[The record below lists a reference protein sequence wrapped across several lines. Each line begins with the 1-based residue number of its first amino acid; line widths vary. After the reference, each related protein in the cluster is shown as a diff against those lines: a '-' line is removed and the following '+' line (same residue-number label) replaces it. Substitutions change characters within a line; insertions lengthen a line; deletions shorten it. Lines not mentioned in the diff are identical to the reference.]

1 MEKKFDVTLKALL
14 EDAPEDWSILAGVRD
29 PKVEVIDADIA
40 TIGGAAD
47 KVLRLHGPPPSI
59 LHFEFQAGPDASL
72 PRRVNV
78 YNAAM
83 EDRHDLPVAS
93 IVVLLRPQAN
103 LSVLTGTYQRQ
114 VPQASEPYRIFRY
127 QVIRVWELPVQT
139 LLAGGLGR
147 LALAPVSAVSET
159 ELPRVVRE
167 MKQRVA
173 RVRDRGRLGR
183 WWTAV
188 YVLMG
193 LRYEETVVD
202 QLLQG
207 VLDMEES
214 TTYQAIIRKGVDTG
228 RTEGLA
234 VGRTEGALQEARKM
248 LLRLGETQLGTVP
261 PAALQRRVEKIEDL
275 DQLEQLVLRVGQV
288 RSWDELLPA
297 SPKPR
302 RRKPSH

>member
-1 MEKKFDVTLKALL
+1 VEKKFDVTLKALL
-14 EDAPEDWSILAGVRD
+14 EDAPEDWPLLAGVRD
-29 PKVEVIDADIA
+29 PHVEVIDADIA
-40 TIGGAAD
+40 TISGAAD

-59 LHFEFQAGPDASL
+59 LHFEFQASPDASL
-72 PRRVNV
+72 PRRINV
-78 YNAAM
+78 YNAVL

-93 IVVLLRPQAN
+93 VVVLLRPQAN

-127 QVIRVWELPVQT
+127 QVIRVWELPVQS

-147 LALAPVSAVSET
+147 LALAPVSAVSEP
-159 ELPRVVRE
+159 ELPGVVRE
-167 MKQRVA
+167 MKRRVA
-173 RVRDRGRLGR
+173 HVRDRGRLGR

-193 LRYEETVVD
+193 MRYQDALVN

-214 TTYQAIIRKGVDTG
+214 TTYQAIIRKG
-228 RTEGLA
+228 LA
-234 VGRTEGALQEARKM
+234 AGELKEARKM
-248 LLRLGETQLGTVP
+248 LLRLGETHLQTAP
-261 PAALQRRVEKIEDL
+261 PAALQRRVGRIEDL
-275 DQLEQLVLRVGQV
+275 DQLEGLILRVTQV
-288 RSWDELLPA
+288 RSWDDLLPA